1 MTSAFTP
8 NDFSSSFGDGLSLFA
23 SGTSLYLLSS
33 SSLFSVDES
42 TAALTQ
48 LGTVTGLPAGF
59 YDFTGAAS
67 PFVAVPE
74 PAHLTLVA
82 GGVLAGA
89 VCLSRRRRTGQG
101 QPRIP
106 THDSRA
112 G

>member
-8 NDFSSSFGDGLSLFA
+8 NDFYSSFGDGLSLFA

-48 LGTVTGLPAGF
+48 LGTVTGLQAGF

-82 GGVLAGA
+82 GGVLAGV